1 MNQSPLDLKFMN
13 CAVPPKHVFL
23 YGKIVKIV
31 PFQIE
36 KHKTSLKKIDIESI
50 NQIQFNEVST
60 TEDLE
65 YHLRTSNT
73 EIITF
78 VISSKKNEILGFI
91 YLYDIKMEE
100 KSLEMNFHLFNDQDE
115 ILLDCCFLMIQ
126 YLFDILGYKKIIL
139 KTNEKDEKMIEKTL
153 KIGFQFEIKSR
164 NKLRKNKEFQN
175 ICSFS
180 LIDKDWSKVKK
191 NLFNKSSL

>member
-1 MNQSPLDLKFMN
+1 MN
-13 CAVPPKHVFL
+13 CSVPPKYVFL
-23 YGKIVKIV
+23 YGKIVKII

-65 YHLRTSNT
+65 YHLRISNT

-78 VISSKKNEILGFI
+78 VVSSKKNEILGFI